1 MILVTGAGGHLGANL
16 VRRLI
21 ASGQPVRAALFDAR
35 ELPTVKGLD
44 LDLVF
49 GDLSNPEIAA
59 RLHISRKTVAH
70 HVSRVLT
77 KLSLRNRAAAAAY
90 TAGREWVN

>member
-59 RLHISRKTVAH
+59 AAVRT
-70 HVSRVLT
+70 
-77 KLSLRNRAAAAAY
+77 RAPASPAYRPSAMTMTSAPTTAATPRQAPV
-90 TAGREWVN
+90 GIH